1 MYFKFKPEVVFTK
14 RRDVSILSNVM
25 TGRKIYLDAEDTR
38 RAEVLYDHCQ
48 PGPVSPGAGNL
59 AAYLAEQGFGHFHK
73 RNIRVESSSHL
84 MHARQLD
91 IKAKIG
97 R

>member
-1 MYFKFKPEVVFTK
+1 M
-14 RRDVSILSNVM
+14 
-25 TGRKIYLDAEDTR
+25 
-38 RAEVLYDHCQ
+38 
-48 PGPVSPGAGNL
+48 

-73 RNIRVESSSHL
+73 RNIHESSSHL
-84 MHARQLD
+84 MHARQFD